1 MTNTSSDQGSDLL
14 TAEQERD
21 RLIAVL
27 QAQGEL
33 QDLYI
38 RNGSDRAW
46 RDSALR
52 TAIALSGSQFG
63 FLGRIEQ
70 EDEGTLFLHSQAIT
84 DIGWNAWSRQVV
96 IGALLG
102 AAEQQ

>member
-46 RDSALR
+46 WDSALH
-52 TAIALSGSQFG
+52 TPIALSGSQFG

-70 EDEGTLFLHSQAIT
+70 EDDGTPYLHSLAIT

-96 IGALLG
+96 IGPLLG

>member
-46 RDSALR
+46 
-52 TAIALSGSQFG
+52 
-63 FLGRIEQ
+63 
-70 EDEGTLFLHSQAIT
+70 
-84 DIGWNAWSRQVV
+84 
-96 IGALLG
+96 
-102 AAEQQ
+102 